1 MPRYAITTFGCQMN
15 VHDSDRMHEVLRRG
29 GYIEADDWH
38 DADVVVL
45 NTCSVREKAE
55 QKLLSEVGRMAKWKE
70 KHPEMVLVVAGCV
83 AQQEGERLLTRSKG
97 IDLVL
102 GPDNIPE
109 LPRLLDDIGLGAP
122 PVVRTVFDLEAPS
135 FLAASALTATSP
147 TAYVTIMKG
156 CDERCSF
163 CIVPYTRGP
172 ERYRPSREIVG
183 EIQAMVTAGVR
194 EVTLLGQTVNSYR
207 DPEARLE
214 RAKGASENDPDES
227 EFGAL
232 LRQIAHDV
240 PGLSRLRYTSPHPRH
255 LTPSLIEA
263 HADLPLLAR
272 HVHLPVQS
280 GSDRMLKRMIRRY
293 TRAEYLQRVGN
304 LLQRLPDLSLST
316 DIIVGFPGE
325 TEEDFVQTLTLVRE
339 VGFRGLFGFKYSE
352 RPYTPARKLADDV
365 PETVKSERLARLFE
379 VSEELLGAHLR
390 SLEGSSQ
397 RVLVEGPG
405 KEGAAAWTGRTER
418 NEIVHIAAADDL
430 DLLGEVVGVQI
441 TRANKHSL
449 QGELTEA
456 SRLQARPRATL
467 SGSSPSRSSGQA
479 KRSLPIVAA
488 GG

>member
-1 MPRYAITTFGCQMN
+1 MN

-29 GYIEADDWH
+29 GYVEVEDWH
-38 DADVVVL
+38 DADVVLL

-55 QKLLSEVGRMAKWKE
+55 QKLLSEVGRLAKWKE
-70 KHPEMVLVVAGCV
+70 KHPELVLVVAGCV
-83 AQQEGERLLTRSKG
+83 AQQEGERLLTRAKG

-147 TAYVTIMKG
+147 TSFVTIMKG

-172 ERYRPSREIVG
+172 ERYRPSHEIVG
-183 EIQAMVTAGVR
+183 EIQAMVSAGVR
-194 EVTLLGQTVNSYR
+194 EVTLLGQTVNSYQ
-207 DPEARLE
+207 DPAKALA
-214 RAKGASENDPDES
+214 RAKGASVDDPDES
-227 EFGAL
+227 EFAAL
-232 LRQIAHDV
+232 LRLISQDV
-240 PGLSRLRYTSPHPRH
+240 PSLSRLRYTSPHPRH

-263 HADLPLLAR
+263 HAELAVLAR

-293 TRAEYLQRVGN
+293 TRAEYLQRVGA
-304 LLQRLPDLSLST
+304 LRARVPDVSLST

-325 TEEDFVQTLTLVRE
+325 TEDDFALTLSLVRE

-352 RPYTPARKLADDV
+352 RPFTPARKLADDV
-365 PETVKSERLARLFE
+365 PEVVKAERLARLFE
-379 VSEELLGAHLR
+379 VSEELLGVFLR
-390 SLEGSSQ
+390 SLEGSTQ
-397 RVLVEGPG
+397 RVLVEGVG
-405 KEGAAAWTGRTER
+405 KEGAPAWTGRTER

-430 DLLGEVVGVQI
+430 DLLGDVIEVQI

-449 QGELTEA
+449 QGEPTVDG
-456 SRLQARPRATL
+456 RARARTRTVPVVLPTRST
-467 SGSSPSRSSGQA
+467 GSA
-479 KRSLPIVAA
+479 KRSLPLVSA
-488 GG
+488 GGPPGVE

>member
-1 MPRYAITTFGCQMN
+1 MN

-29 GYIEADDWH
+29 GYVEVDDWH
-38 DADVVVL
+38 DADVVLL

-55 QKLLSEVGRMAKWKE
+55 QKLLSEVGRLAKWKE
-70 KHPEMVLVVAGCV
+70 THPELVLVVAGCV
-83 AQQEGERLLTRSKG
+83 AQQEGERLLTRAKG

-147 TAYVTIMKG
+147 TSFVTIMKG

-172 ERYRPSREIVG
+172 ERYRPSHEIVG
-183 EIQAMVTAGVR
+183 EIQGMVAAGVR

-207 DPEARLE
+207 DPAQALA
-214 RAKGASENDPDES
+214 RAKGASIDDPDES

-232 LRQIAHDV
+232 LRLIAQDV

-263 HADLPLLAR
+263 HAELAVLAR

-293 TRAEYLQRVGN
+293 TRAEYIQRVE
-304 LLQRLPDLSLST
+304 RLRSRVPDVSLST

-325 TEEDFVQTLTLVRE
+325 TEDDFALTLSLVRE

-352 RPYTPARKLADDV
+352 RPFTPARKLADDV
-365 PETVKSERLARLFE
+365 PEVVKAERLARLFE

-390 SLEGSSQ
+390 SLAGSTQ
-397 RVLVEGPG
+397 RVLVEGVG
-405 KEGAAAWTGRTER
+405 KEGAPAWTGRTDR
-418 NEIVHIAAADDL
+418 NEIVHIAAAEDL
-430 DLLGEVVGVQI
+430 DLLGEVIEVQI

-449 QGELTEA
+449 QGEPTLEGR
-456 SRLQARPRATL
+456 SRARTRTVPVVAAPARL
-467 SGSSPSRSSGQA
+467 SGSS
-479 KRSLPIVAA
+479 KRSLPLVSA